1 MTTPLPLVIGNWK
14 MNMLASQACDMAR
27 SLVDRLSEVEGVE
40 VVIAP
45 PFTSLYPVGQIINC
59 SRLRLAGQHF
69 YFASQGAYT
78 GEVSLEMLRD
88 VGCDVAL
95 IGHSERR
102 SLFGEDDAAINK
114 KVHRAIQMGITAV
127 VCVGETLE
135 QRKAGATLNIIETQ
149 LSKGLA
155 GLSSERLSKL
165 AIAYE
170 PVWAIGTGVTATV
183 DQAESAQDHLRK
195 WLANRYN
202 SEVSESVRI
211 LYGGSVKGAN
221 ASELM
226 RQPNVDGALVGG
238 ASLETE
244 SFVPIVEA
252 AVELTSQKS

>member
-45 PFTSLYPVGQIINC
+45 PFTSLYPVGQIIKG
-59 SRLRLAGQHF
+59 SRLRLAGQNF
-69 YFASQGAYT
+69 YFASKGAYT

-88 VGCDVAL
+88 VGCDFAL

-102 SLFGEDDAAINK
+102 SLFGENDAAINK

-155 GLSSERLSKL
+155 GLSGERLSTL

-170 PVWAIGTGVTATV
+170 PVCI
-183 DQAESAQDHLRK
+183 SC
-195 WLANRYN
+195 
-202 SEVSESVRI
+202 I
-211 LYGGSVKGAN
+211 
-221 ASELM
+221 
-226 RQPNVDGALVGG
+226 
-238 ASLETE
+238 
-244 SFVPIVEA
+244 
-252 AVELTSQKS
+252 